1 MTPVPTSYT
10 PSPSMTAGPGDVMGA
25 PVRLPAV
32 LCCTSG
38 EVFCGRTWVAN
49 TQRQFVE
56 RAAEKRRHEENCG
69 GGLIVV
75 RG

>member
-1 MTPVPTSYT
+1 MPTNYT
-10 PSPSMTAGPGDVMGA
+10 SSAGLAMPDQVVGA
-25 PVRLPAV
+25 PVRLPAI

-38 EVFCGRTWVAN
+38 EVFCGKTWTAN
-49 TQRQFVE
+49 TQKQFVE
-56 RAAEKRRHEENCG
+56 KAAEKRRHEQNCQ

>member
-1 MTPVPTSYT
+1 
-10 PSPSMTAGPGDVMGA
+10 MGA
-25 PVRLPAV
+25 PVRLPAI

-38 EVFCGRTWVAN
+38 EVFCGKTWVAN

-56 RAAEKRRHEENCG
+56 RAADKRKHEQSCA
-69 GGLIVV
+69 GGLIVA